1 MKDIL
6 DLLARILL
14 SAIFLYEAYDSAV
27 FYKKT
32 QNTMSEYGL
41 TWQPDTLLVLAII
54 LLSVG
59 GIFLLI
65 GYRTTLASIFL
76 LAYWLPVTFI
86 VYSWWNDPLEY
97 QRLHSIV
104 FMKNLAVAGG
114 LLMILIHGSGRYSV
128 KRLIRAVTVPNER
141 W

>member
-14 SAIFLYEAYDSAV
+14 SAIFIFEAYDSVA
-27 FYKKT
+27 FYNKT

-41 TWQPDTLLVLAII
+41 TWQQDTLLILAIV

-65 GYRTTLASIFL
+65 GYRTSLASIFL

-86 VYSWWNDPLEY
+86 VYSWWNDPIEY
-97 QRLHSIV
+97 QRLNSIL

-128 KRLIRAVTVPNER
+128 KRLIRAVTVPNEK